1 MIESIV
7 VMGTIRSTTLA
18 IITPRA
24 SRSHACQSQRDS
36 VGSFSDDLNVTL
48 QRISQSCG
56 RPFHLF
62 SY

>member
-24 SRSHACQSQRDS
+24 SRSHACQRRRGA
-36 VGSFSDDLNVTL
+36 VGSCFDAVKCYITGDQPVEDDYWL
-48 QRISQSCG
+48 
-56 RPFHLF
+56 
-62 SY
+62 